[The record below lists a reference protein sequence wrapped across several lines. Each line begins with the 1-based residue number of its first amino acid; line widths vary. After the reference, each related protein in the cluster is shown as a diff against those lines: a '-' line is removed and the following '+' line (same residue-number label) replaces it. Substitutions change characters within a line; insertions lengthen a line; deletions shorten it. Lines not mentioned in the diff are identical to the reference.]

1 MRDRRRLSGIRG
13 GTLRTEQ
20 VPEPREEWTVHR
32 SAQGFAI
39 DHPSTWRVLPAMAG
53 MLVSLIAPGPKD
65 VFSANANVVRRARDV
80 PLDLDRLMETSIQV
94 LLRVLSE
101 ALIVDVDTDVI
112 SKQPARRL
120 LVAYRQGIY
129 ALTCQQWLLMT
140 DDHIW
145 TVSTG
150 ARSDEW
156 AQRAAVFDRIGH
168 SFTLEAT

>member
-1 MRDRRRLSGIRG
+1 MKN
-13 GTLRTEQ
+13 EQ
-20 VPEPREEWTVHR
+20 VPERDENWAVHR
-32 SAQGFAI
+32 SARGFTI
-39 DHPSTWRVLPAMAG
+39 DHPPTWRAFPAMAG
-53 MLVSLIAPGPKD
+53 MLVSVVAPGRDK

-80 PLDLDRLMETSIQV
+80 PLDLDRLTESSIQI

-101 ALIVDVDTDVI
+101 PLIVDVDTDVI
-112 SKQPARRL
+112 SEQPARRL

-145 TVSTG
+145 TVSAG

-156 AQRAAVFDRIGH
+156 AEQAAVFDRIGH
-168 SFTLEAT
+168 SFTLEVT

>member
-1 MRDRRRLSGIRG
+1 MN
-13 GTLRTEQ
+13 TEQ
-20 VPEPREEWTVHR
+20 VAERGEEWAVHR
-32 SAQGFAI
+32 SAQSFAI
-39 DHPSTWRVLPAMAG
+39 EHPSTWRVLPAMAG
-53 MLVSLIAPGPKD
+53 MLVSLVAPGPND
-65 VFSANANVVRRARDV
+65 VFTANANVVRRARDL
-80 PLDLDRLMETSIQV
+80 PLDLDRLTETSIQI
-94 LLRVLSE
+94 LLRVLSD

-140 DDHIW
+140 EDHIW

-150 ARSDEW
+150 ARSEEW
-156 AQRAAVFDRIGH
+156 AERAAVFDRIGH

>member
-1 MRDRRRLSGIRG
+1 MKIG
-13 GTLRTEQ
+13 Q
-20 VPEPREEWTVHR
+20 VPERDEDWAVHR
-32 SAQGFAI
+32 SVQGFAI
-39 DHPSTWRVLPAMAG
+39 DHPSDWRVFRAMAG
-53 MLVSLIAPGPKD
+53 MLVSLVAPGPDD

-80 PLDLDRLMETSIQV
+80 PLDLDRLTETSIQI

-101 ALIVDVDTDVI
+101 PLIVDVDTDVI
-112 SKQPARRL
+112 SDQPARRL

-145 TVSTG
+145 TVSAG

-156 AQRAAVFDRIGH
+156 ADRAALFDRIGR